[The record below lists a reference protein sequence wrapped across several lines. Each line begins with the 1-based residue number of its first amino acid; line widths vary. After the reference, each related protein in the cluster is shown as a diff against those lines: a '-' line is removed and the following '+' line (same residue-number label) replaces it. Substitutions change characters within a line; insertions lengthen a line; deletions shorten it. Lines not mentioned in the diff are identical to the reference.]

1 MLQTWVKLL
10 PVFVVEYLAK
20 KGCERFLINLGTTGH
35 PDSNRVVVN
44 PFKGVYIEIDED

>member
-20 KGCERFLINLGTTGH
+20 KGCERFLINVGR
-35 PDSNRVVVN
+35 DSEPFDITVVN